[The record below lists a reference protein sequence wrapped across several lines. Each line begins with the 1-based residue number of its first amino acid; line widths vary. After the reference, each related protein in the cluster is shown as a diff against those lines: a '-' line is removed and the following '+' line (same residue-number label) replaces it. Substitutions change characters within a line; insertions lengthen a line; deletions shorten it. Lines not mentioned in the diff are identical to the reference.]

1 MAGSEASSESS
12 NTVREIKE
20 KAATPSSHQQHA
32 PLAERDTP
40 QTIVAA
46 ETIPT
51 QLDEKKSDHTS
62 LSNDDDD
69 EKEEKTRKGKK
80 KKKKEPAI
88 PIHRLF
94 RFATKLEL
102 LMIGTAAFF
111 SLGVGAMHPLV
122 IVFFGEFMAD
132 AGAAFQDIMQGKGSV
147 LDATHDLI
155 LIFVYLGTAQLVA
168 AYISQSFWIMTGE
181 NQTRRLRRYYV
192 HAILRQDLGWFD
204 MAEEG
209 SLTTRLAAD
218 TQLIQDG

>member
-1 MAGSEASSESS
+1 MAGSAASSESS
-12 NTVREIKE
+12 NTVGEIKE
-20 KAATPSSHQQHA
+20 KAATPSSHQH
-32 PLAERDTP
+32 AERDTP
-40 QTIVAA
+40 QTMVAT

-51 QLDEKKSDHTS
+51 RIDEKKSDHTS
-62 LSNDDDD
+62 LSDND
-69 EKEEKTRKGKK
+69 KEGETKKEKK
-80 KKKKEPAI
+80 KKKKEPAV

-102 LMIGTAAFF
+102 VMIGIAAFF

>member
-1 MAGSEASSESS
+1 MAGSAASSESS
-12 NTVREIKE
+12 NTVGEMKE
-20 KAATPSSHQQHA
+20 KAATPSSHQH
-32 PLAERDTP
+32 AERGTP
-40 QTIVAA
+40 QTMVAA

-62 LSNDDDD
+62 LSDN
-69 EKEEKTRKGKK
+69 EKEGETKKEKK
-80 KKKKEPAI
+80 KKKKEPAV

-102 LMIGTAAFF
+102 VMIGIAAFL